1 MSVDFLKTPGLADP
15 TLTLNWK
22 LERLKGMVGTNSE
35 PKSEQRL
42 SELKDAA
49 QQFEAMLTGY
59 LLKVMRAAVDKSE
72 EEGESSSFGKDVY
85 QEMFDNEIALHIAR
99 SQSLGIADMLYR
111 QLEDQVKGE
120 KSPNSEES
128 VDHDA
133 HPTSVSKAQS
143 NPSAPSAVRISSDFG
158 WRSDPFDQQI
168 RFHHGVD
175 LAASSGTPIRAFQA
189 GQVVYSGEMG
199 KYGNTVIVEHQNGY
213 RSLYAHALEN
223 HVQVG
228 DVVSEGQILGLVGNT
243 GRSTGS
249 HLHFELQKDG
259 TKINPLANVGISQ
272 IKGLI
277 SPNKSHGST

>member
-15 TLTLNWK
+15 TLSLNWE
-22 LERLKGMVGTNSE
+22 LERLKNKVSSTSE
-35 PKSEQRL
+35 SKSEQRL

-72 EEGESSSFGKDVY
+72 EDGESSSFGKDVY
-85 QEMFDNEIALHIAR
+85 QEMFDNEIALHMAR
-99 SQSLGIADMLYR
+99 TQSLGIADMLYR
-111 QLEDQVKGE
+111 QLENQVKGE
-120 KSPNSEES
+120 KPSTPDKAS
-128 VDHDA
+128 DHDA
-133 HPTSVSKAQS
+133 DPTPASQIQS
-143 NPSAPSAVRISSDFG
+143 GTCIPSAVRISSDFG
-158 WRSDPFDQQI
+158 WRSDPIDRQI

-175 LAASSGTPIRAFQA
+175 LAASSGTPIRAIQA
-189 GQVVYSGEMG
+189 GQVVYSGKMG
-199 KYGNTVIVEHQNGY
+199 NYGNTVIVEHQNGY

-223 HVQVG
+223 HVQAG

-259 TKINPLANVGISQ
+259 TKINPLNSIGISQ
-272 IKGLI
+272 LKGLI
-277 SPNKSHGST
+277 SSEKPPSST

>member
-1 MSVDFLKTPGLADP
+1 MSVDFLKIPGLAEP
-15 TLTLNWK
+15 TLSLNWE
-22 LERLKGMVGTNSE
+22 LERLRSKASSNSE
-35 PKSEQRL
+35 SNSEQRL

-59 LLKVMRAAVDKSE
+59 LLKVMRAAIDKSE

-85 QEMFDNEIALHIAR
+85 QEMFDNEISLHIAR
-99 SQSLGIADMLYR
+99 NQSLGIADMLYR

-120 KSPNSEES
+120 KTLATDKGSDKAANPVPAAQKPSG
-128 VDHDA
+128 
-133 HPTSVSKAQS
+133 VSI
-143 NPSAPSAVRISSDFG
+143 PSSVRISSEFG

-189 GQVVYSGEMG
+189 GQVVYSGKMG
-199 KYGNTVIVEHQNGY
+199 NCGNTVIVEHQNGY

-228 DVVSEGQILGLVGNT
+228 DVVSEGQILGLIGNT

-259 TKINPLANVGISQ
+259 VKIDPLANFGISQ

-277 SPNKSHGST
+277 FPKKSYGST